1 MYTNSIRKPQKQ
13 NVDLFSV
20 LVVCVDVIVQAVLR
34 LVLLVADTKIF
45 RYKIEY
51 YENQRKYP

>member
-20 LVVCVDVIVQAVLR
+20 LVVCVDVVVQAVLR

-45 RYKIEY
+45 RYRIEY
-51 YENQRKYP
+51 YENRQKYS